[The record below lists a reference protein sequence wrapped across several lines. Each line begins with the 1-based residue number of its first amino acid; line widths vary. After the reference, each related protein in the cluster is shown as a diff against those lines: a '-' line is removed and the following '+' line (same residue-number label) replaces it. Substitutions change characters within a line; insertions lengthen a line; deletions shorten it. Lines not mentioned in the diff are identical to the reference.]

1 MTLILQQGTVFF
13 DMLDAEQKE
22 NFIKEYNAQVSEYGS
37 INKYLS
43 CEFRDLYNFISTA
56 FVFASTSQGHKYWND
71 IRKGISEQINDEDAN
86 TLLEQLESALQTI
99 EAHTKEDTI
108 HFICGKEFYDLMNR
122 EERTE
127 FHSEFLRQRDSRDFD
142 SWLADTHYETFSEF
156 ISSSFV
162 WIRTKRGIGYWSEI
176 AGKYN
181 FNEVYETL
189 GELNIVTDGTN

>member
-1 MTLILQQGTVFF
+1 MKKPQQGTVFF

-22 NFIKEYNAQVSEYGS
+22 NFINEFSSQYADVSV
-37 INKYLS
+37 NQYLS
-43 CEFRDLYNFISTA
+43 GKFIDFHQFIGAA
-56 FVFASTSQGHKYWND
+56 FVFSNTSQGFKYWND
-71 IRKGISEQINDEDAN
+71 IRRSEIEQANDGEVN

-127 FHSEFLRQRDSRDFD
+127 FHSEFSRQRDGQDFD
-142 SWLADTHYETFSEF
+142 SWLSETHYQSFNEF
-156 ISSSFV
+156 VSASFLWAISN
-162 WIRTKRGIGYWSEI
+162 KGLMYWSDI
-176 AGKYN
+176 SNKYS

-189 GELNIVTDGTN
+189 EELNIATDGAN

>member
-1 MTLILQQGTVFF
+1 MKKKYQGTTFF

-43 CEFRDLYNFISTA
+43 CEFVDLYNFISTA
-56 FVFASTSQGHKYWND
+56 FVFASTSQGHKYWDD
-71 IRKGISEQINDEDAN
+71 IRKGISEQINNEKVNA
-86 TLLEQLESALQTI
+86 LLEGFESSLQTL
-99 EAHTKEDTI
+99 EMHSKEDTI

-127 FHSEFLRQRDSRDFD
+127 FHSEFSRQRDGQDFD
-142 SWLADTHYETFSEF
+142 SWLSETHYQSFNEF
-156 ISSSFV
+156 VSASFLWAISN
-162 WIRTKRGIGYWSEI
+162 KGLMYWSDVSN
-176 AGKYN
+176 KYS

-189 GELNIVTDGTN
+189 DELNIATDGAN

>member
-1 MTLILQQGTVFF
+1 MKKPQQGTVFF

-43 CEFRDLYNFISTA
+43 CEFVDLYNFISTA
-56 FVFASTSQGHKYWND
+56 FVFASTSQGHKYWDD
-71 IRKGISEQINDEDAN
+71 IRKGISEQINNEKVNA
-86 TLLEQLESALQTI
+86 LLEGLESALQTI
-99 EAHTKEDTI
+99 EAHTKEDAV

-127 FHSEFLRQRDSRDFD
+127 FHEEFLRQRDSRDFD
-142 SWLADTHYETFSEF
+142 SWLADTHYETFNEF
-156 ISSSFV
+156 ISSSFI
-162 WIRTKRGIGYWSEI
+162 WIYSKKGITYWAEI
-176 AGKYN
+176 SAKYS

-189 GELNIVTDGTN
+189 GELNIATDGSN